1 MPMTNRGQAII
12 IIIIIIN
19 KQRWEDTT
27 KPTWPVCSGPK
38 LNSQQVK
45 SRRKH
50 EADNATKS
58 IIRK

>member
-1 MPMTNRGQAII
+1 MTNRGQAII
-12 IIIIIIN
+12 IIIMMIN
-19 KQRWEDTT
+19 KKRWGGGT

-45 SRRKH
+45 SRHKH